1 MMQEIRTYQQK
12 NMSVIER
19 INQKEVIYICYDEN
33 NNIIFGTPSNSQALK
48 FCRLNKCSYSAYP
61 PKTYTEE

>member
-33 NNIIFGTPSNSQALK
+33 DFIMFGTPSKSQALK
-48 FCRLNKCSYSAYP
+48 FCRLNKCSYSIYP
-61 PKTYTEE
+61 PKTYTED